1 MECRNKE
8 EAELIVLKILTSMS
22 NFSGVKSMFLRS
34 VRMRNYKCIEDTG
47 VFRLDQVT
55 CLVGKNESGK
65 SAILEAL
72 YKLNP
77 VVADEGRF
85 DDVIEYPRRRWSL
98 YREKRETDP
107 DIVLE
112 TVWELDDSDQEVL
125 SKMLGR
131 KALSQKKVTITK
143 DYANT
148 IRWEISYDEK
158 NILKHVL
165 ENSGLYAEEVEPLKE
180 VSTVEEL
187 FAYLESK
194 SNRSERENL
203 FLQNLLK
210 TFPGKTAF
218 SGCLN
223 ILRNRLP
230 RFVYFPDYERMR
242 GKVALNDLASRKNQ
256 NQLNLSDRIFLA
268 LLDLAGT
275 SIDEIQKI
283 GTLEHLYAELEAV
296 SNRITETIF
305 HYWSQNRHL
314 EVEFRL
320 DMARPEDPPPFNQGY
335 IFQTRI
341 RNSRHRV
348 TVNFEERSTGFIWFF
363 SFLVWFSQLQK
374 YYGRN
379 LILLLDEPGLSL
391 HGKAQQDL
399 LRYFREQLAPYY
411 QIIYTTHS
419 PFMIDPEALL
429 SVRIVEDV
437 VTSSGEILGTKV
449 REDVFTTETETV
461 FPLQAALGYDI
472 TQTLFVGKNV
482 ILVEGPS
489 DLLYL
494 KWFSSELQRQ
504 NREGL
509 DQRWVITPCGGIDK
523 VAPFVA
529 LFGGS
534 GINMAVVTDFHSG
547 LKAKIK
553 NLNELYRLMGVF
565 TVNSYLSQPEAD
577 IEDITG
583 REFYFELVNRCYGLS
598 GKYAL
603 NPEKEPQNPRVV
615 KEVEEHFRTLP
626 PDFPEFD
633 HYTPAAYLVEN
644 GKNLRKELPGLTD
657 ALDRFEQLFRD
668 LNKLLG
674 KRAQNKY
681 LF

>member
-1 MECRNKE
+1 
-8 EAELIVLKILTSMS
+8 
-22 NFSGVKSMFLRS
+22 MFLRS
-34 VRMRNYKCIEDTG
+34 VRIKNYKCIEDTG
-47 VFRLDQVT
+47 VFRLDKVT

-77 VVADEGRF
+77 VVADEGDF

-112 TVWELDDSDQEVL
+112 TVWELDDSDQEIL
-125 SKMLGR
+125 TEKFGN
-131 KALSQKKVTITK
+131 KALSTKEVTITK
-143 DYANT
+143 GYDNT
-148 IRWEISYDEK
+148 LNWEISYNEG
-158 NILKHVL
+158 NILKYVL
-165 ENSGLYAEEVEPLKE
+165 ENSGLYKEEVDALKE
-180 VSTVEEL
+180 ISTIEEL
-187 FAYLESK
+187 IAYLEGK
-194 SNRSERENL
+194 SNLSERENL
-203 FLQNLLK
+203 FLENLIK
-210 TFPGKTAF
+210 TFPKKTVF
-218 SGCLN
+218 SGVKN
-223 ILRNRLP
+223 ILQNRLP
-230 RFVYFPDYERMR
+230 KFVYFPNYERMR
-242 GKVALNDLASRKNQ
+242 GRVALHDLVNRKNQ
-256 NQLNLSDRIFLA
+256 NKLDLSDRIFLA

-275 SIDEIQKI
+275 SIDEINKI

-320 DMARPEDPPPFNQGY
+320 DQGRPGDPPPFNQGF

-374 YYGRN
+374 YYGKN
-379 LILLLDEPGLSL
+379 LLLLLDEPGLSL
-391 HGKAQQDL
+391 HGRAQQDL

-411 QIIYTTHS
+411 QVIYTTHS

-437 VTSSGEILGTKV
+437 VTSSGEVLGTKV
-449 REDVFTTETETV
+449 REDVFATESETV

-482 ILVEGPS
+482 LLVEGPS
-489 DLLYL
+489 DFLYL
-494 KWFSSELQRQ
+494 KWFSSELQHQ

-509 DQRWVITPCGGIDK
+509 DRRWVITPSGGIDK
-523 VAPFVA
+523 IASFVA
-529 LFGGS
+529 LFGGNE
-534 GINMAVVTDFHSG
+534 INIAVITDFHSG
-547 LKAKIK
+547 LKGKIK
-553 NLNELYRLMGVF
+553 SLTELYRLIGVF
-565 TVNSYLSQPEAD
+565 TVNSYLGQAEAD
-577 IEDITG
+577 IEDLLG
-583 REFYFELVNRCYGLS
+583 REFYFALVNRCYNLS
-598 GKYAL
+598 DEYTL
-603 NPEKEPQNPRVV
+603 NPKKEPKNLRVV

-644 GKNLRKELPGLTD
+644 GKDLRNELPGLNC
-657 ALDRFEQLFRD
+657 ALDRFEQLFKD
-668 LNKLLG
+668 LNKLL
-674 KRAQNKY
+674 R
-681 LF
+681 

>member
-1 MECRNKE
+1 
-8 EAELIVLKILTSMS
+8 
-22 NFSGVKSMFLRS
+22 MFLRS
-34 VRMRNYKCIEDTG
+34 VRIKNYKCIEDTG
-47 VFRLDQVT
+47 VFRLDKVT

-77 VVADEGRF
+77 VVADEG
-85 DDVIEYPRRRWSL
+85 DYDVIEYPRRRWSL

-112 TVWELDDSDQEVL
+112 TVWELDDSDQEIL
-125 SKMLGR
+125 TEKFGN
-131 KALSQKKVTITK
+131 KALSTKEVTITK
-143 DYANT
+143 GYDNT
-148 IRWEISYDEK
+148 LNWEISYNEG
-158 NILKHVL
+158 NILKYVL
-165 ENSGLYAEEVEPLKE
+165 ENSGLYKEEVDALKE
-180 VSTVEEL
+180 ISTIEEL
-187 FAYLESK
+187 IAYLEGK

-203 FLQNLLK
+203 FLENLIK
-210 TFPGKTAF
+210 TFPKKTVF
-218 SGCLN
+218 SGVKN
-223 ILRNRLP
+223 ILQNRLP
-230 RFVYFPDYERMR
+230 KFVYFPNYERMR
-242 GKVALNDLASRKNQ
+242 GRVALHDLVNRKNQ
-256 NQLNLSDRIFLA
+256 NKLDLSDRIFLA

-275 SIDEIQKI
+275 SIDEINKI

-320 DMARPEDPPPFNQGY
+320 DQGRPEDPPPFNQGF

-374 YYGRN
+374 YYGKN
-379 LILLLDEPGLSL
+379 LLLLLDEPGLSL
-391 HGKAQQDL
+391 HGRAQQDL

-411 QIIYTTHS
+411 QVIYTTHS

-437 VTSSGEILGTKV
+437 VTSSGEVLGTKV
-449 REDVFTTETETV
+449 REDVFATESETV

-482 ILVEGPS
+482 LLVEGPS
-489 DLLYL
+489 DFLYL
-494 KWFSSELQRQ
+494 KWFSSELQHQ

-509 DQRWVITPCGGIDK
+509 DRRWVITPSGGIDK
-523 VAPFVA
+523 IASFVA
-529 LFGGS
+529 LFGGNE
-534 GINMAVVTDFHSG
+534 INIAVITDFHSG
-547 LKAKIK
+547 LKGKIK
-553 NLNELYRLMGVF
+553 SLTELYRLIGVF
-565 TVNSYLSQPEAD
+565 TVNSYLGQAEAD
-577 IEDITG
+577 IEDLLG
-583 REFYFELVNRCYGLS
+583 REFYFALVNRCYNLS
-598 GKYAL
+598 DEYTL
-603 NPEKEPQNPRVV
+603 NPKKEPKNLRVV

-644 GKNLRKELPGLTD
+644 GKDLRNELPGLNC
-657 ALDRFEQLFRD
+657 ALDRFEQLFKD
-668 LNKLLG
+668 LNKLL
-674 KRAQNKY
+674 R
-681 LF
+681 

>member
-1 MECRNKE
+1 
-8 EAELIVLKILTSMS
+8 
-22 NFSGVKSMFLRS
+22 MFLRS
-34 VRMRNYKCIEDTG
+34 VRIKNYKCIEDTG
-47 VFRLDQVT
+47 VFRLDKVT

-77 VVADEGRF
+77 VVADEGDF

-112 TVWELDDSDQEVL
+112 TVWELDDSDQEIL
-125 SKMLGR
+125 TEKFGN
-131 KALSQKKVTITK
+131 KALSTKEVTITK
-143 DYANT
+143 GYDNT
-148 IRWEISYDEK
+148 LNWEISYNEG
-158 NILKHVL
+158 NILKYVL
-165 ENSGLYAEEVEPLKE
+165 ENSGLYKEEVDALKE
-180 VSTVEEL
+180 ISTIEEL
-187 FAYLESK
+187 IAYLEGK

-203 FLQNLLK
+203 FLENLIK
-210 TFPGKTAF
+210 TFPKKTVF
-218 SGCLN
+218 SGVKN
-223 ILRNRLP
+223 ILQNRLP
-230 RFVYFPDYERMR
+230 KFVYFPNYERMR
-242 GKVALNDLASRKNQ
+242 GRVALHDLVNRKNQ
-256 NQLNLSDRIFLA
+256 NKLDLSDRIFLA

-275 SIDEIQKI
+275 SIDEINKI

-314 EVEFRL
+314 VVEFRL
-320 DMARPEDPPPFNQGY
+320 DQGRPEDPPPFNQGF

-374 YYGRN
+374 YYGKN
-379 LILLLDEPGLSL
+379 LLLLLDEPGLSL
-391 HGKAQQDL
+391 HGRAQQDL

-411 QIIYTTHS
+411 QVIYTTHS

-437 VTSSGEILGTKV
+437 VTSSGEVLGTKV
-449 REDVFTTETETV
+449 REDVFATESETV

-482 ILVEGPS
+482 LLVEGPS
-489 DLLYL
+489 DFLYL
-494 KWFSSELQRQ
+494 KWFSSELQHQ

-509 DQRWVITPCGGIDK
+509 DRRWVITPSGGIDK
-523 VAPFVA
+523 IASFVA
-529 LFGGS
+529 LFGGNE
-534 GINMAVVTDFHSG
+534 INIAVITDFHSG
-547 LKAKIK
+547 LKGKIK
-553 NLNELYRLMGVF
+553 SLTELYRLIGVF
-565 TVNSYLSQPEAD
+565 TVNSYLGQAEAD
-577 IEDITG
+577 IEDLLG
-583 REFYFELVNRCYGLS
+583 REFYFALVNRCYNLS
-598 GKYAL
+598 DEYTL
-603 NPEKEPQNPRVV
+603 NPKKEPKNLRVV

-644 GKNLRKELPGLTD
+644 GKDLRNELPGLNC
-657 ALDRFEQLFRD
+657 ALDRFEQLFKD
-668 LNKLLG
+668 LNKLL
-674 KRAQNKY
+674 R
-681 LF
+681 

>member
-1 MECRNKE
+1 
-8 EAELIVLKILTSMS
+8 
-22 NFSGVKSMFLRS
+22 MFLRS
-34 VRMRNYKCIEDTG
+34 VRIKNYKCIEDTG
-47 VFRLDQVT
+47 VFRLDKVT

-77 VVADEGRF
+77 VVADEGDF

-112 TVWELDDSDQEVL
+112 TVWELDDSDQEIL
-125 SKMLGR
+125 TEKFGN
-131 KALSQKKVTITK
+131 KALSTKEVTITK
-143 DYANT
+143 GYDNT
-148 IRWEISYDEK
+148 LNWEISYNEG
-158 NILKHVL
+158 NILKYVL
-165 ENSGLYAEEVEPLKE
+165 ENSGLYKEEVDALKE
-180 VSTVEEL
+180 ISTIEEL
-187 FAYLESK
+187 IAYLEGK

-203 FLQNLLK
+203 FLENLIK
-210 TFPGKTAF
+210 TFPKKTVF
-218 SGCLN
+218 SGVKN
-223 ILRNRLP
+223 ILQNRLP
-230 RFVYFPDYERMR
+230 KFVYFPNYERMR
-242 GKVALNDLASRKNQ
+242 GRVALHDLVNRKNQ
-256 NQLNLSDRIFLA
+256 NKLDLSDRIFLA

-275 SIDEIQKI
+275 SIDEINKI

-314 EVEFRL
+314 VVEFRL
-320 DMARPEDPPPFNQGY
+320 DQGRPEDPPPFNQGF

-374 YYGRN
+374 YYGKN
-379 LILLLDEPGLSL
+379 LLLLLDEPGLSL
-391 HGKAQQDL
+391 HGRAQQDL

-411 QIIYTTHS
+411 QVIYTTHS

-437 VTSSGEILGTKV
+437 VTSSGEVLGTKV
-449 REDVFTTETETV
+449 REDVFATESQTV

-482 ILVEGPS
+482 LLVEGPS
-489 DLLYL
+489 DFLYL
-494 KWFSSELQRQ
+494 KWFSSELQHQ

-509 DQRWVITPCGGIDK
+509 DRRWVITPSGGIDK
-523 VAPFVA
+523 IASFVA
-529 LFGGS
+529 LFGGNE
-534 GINMAVVTDFHSG
+534 INIAVITDFHSG
-547 LKAKIK
+547 LKGKIK
-553 NLNELYRLMGVF
+553 SLTELYRLIGVF
-565 TVNSYLSQPEAD
+565 TVNSYLGQAEAD
-577 IEDITG
+577 IEDLLG
-583 REFYFELVNRCYGLS
+583 REFYFALVNRCYNLS
-598 GKYAL
+598 DEYTL
-603 NPEKEPQNPRVV
+603 NPKKEPKNLRVV

-644 GKNLRKELPGLTD
+644 GKDLRNELPGLNC
-657 ALDRFEQLFRD
+657 ALDRFEQLFKD
-668 LNKLLG
+668 LNKLL
-674 KRAQNKY
+674 R
-681 LF
+681 

>member
-1 MECRNKE
+1 
-8 EAELIVLKILTSMS
+8 
-22 NFSGVKSMFLRS
+22 MFLRS
-34 VRMRNYKCIEDTG
+34 VRIKNYKCIEDTG
-47 VFRLDQVT
+47 VFRLDKVT

-77 VVADEGRF
+77 VVADEGDF

-112 TVWELDDSDQEVL
+112 TVWELDDSDQEIL
-125 SKMLGR
+125 TEKFGNE
-131 KALSQKKVTITK
+131 ALSTKEVTITK
-143 DYANT
+143 GYDNT
-148 IRWEISYDEK
+148 LNWEISYNEG
-158 NILKHVL
+158 NILKYVL
-165 ENSGLYAEEVEPLKE
+165 ENSGLYKEEVDALKE
-180 VSTVEEL
+180 ISTIEEL
-187 FAYLESK
+187 IAYLEGK

-203 FLQNLLK
+203 FLENLIK
-210 TFPGKTAF
+210 TFPKKTVF
-218 SGCLN
+218 SGVKN
-223 ILRNRLP
+223 ILQNRLP
-230 RFVYFPDYERMR
+230 KFVYFPNYERMR
-242 GKVALNDLASRKNQ
+242 GRVALHDLVNRKNQ
-256 NQLNLSDRIFLA
+256 NKLDLSDRIFLA

-275 SIDEIQKI
+275 SIDEINKI

-314 EVEFRL
+314 VVEFRL
-320 DMARPEDPPPFNQGY
+320 DQGRPEDPPPFNQGF

-374 YYGRN
+374 YYGKN
-379 LILLLDEPGLSL
+379 LLLLLDEPGLSL
-391 HGKAQQDL
+391 HGRAQQDL

-411 QIIYTTHS
+411 QVIYTTHS

-437 VTSSGEILGTKV
+437 VTSSGEVLGTKV
-449 REDVFTTETETV
+449 REDVFATESETV

-482 ILVEGPS
+482 LLVEGPS
-489 DLLYL
+489 DFLYL
-494 KWFSSELQRQ
+494 KWFSSELQHQ

-509 DQRWVITPCGGIDK
+509 DRRWVITPSGGIDK
-523 VAPFVA
+523 IASFVA
-529 LFGGS
+529 LFGGNE
-534 GINMAVVTDFHSG
+534 INIAVITDFHSG
-547 LKAKIK
+547 LKGKIK
-553 NLNELYRLMGVF
+553 SLTELYRLIGVF
-565 TVNSYLSQPEAD
+565 TVNSYLGQAEAD
-577 IEDITG
+577 IEDLLG
-583 REFYFELVNRCYGLS
+583 REFYFALVNRCYNLS
-598 GKYAL
+598 DEYTL
-603 NPEKEPQNPRVV
+603 NPKKEPKNLRVV

-644 GKNLRKELPGLTD
+644 GKDLRNELPGLNC
-657 ALDRFEQLFRD
+657 ALDRFEQLFKD
-668 LNKLLG
+668 LNKLL
-674 KRAQNKY
+674 R
-681 LF
+681 

>member
-1 MECRNKE
+1 
-8 EAELIVLKILTSMS
+8 
-22 NFSGVKSMFLRS
+22 MFLRS
-34 VRMRNYKCIEDTG
+34 VRIKNYKCIEDTG
-47 VFRLDQVT
+47 VFRLDKVT

-77 VVADEGRF
+77 VVADEGDF

-112 TVWELDDSDQEVL
+112 TVWELDDSDQEIL
-125 SKMLGR
+125 TEKFGN
-131 KALSQKKVTITK
+131 KALSTKEVTITK
-143 DYANT
+143 GYDNT
-148 IRWEISYDEK
+148 LNWEISYNEG
-158 NILKHVL
+158 NILKYVL
-165 ENSGLYAEEVEPLKE
+165 ENSGLYKEEVDALKE
-180 VSTVEEL
+180 ISTIEEL
-187 FAYLESK
+187 IAYLEGK

-203 FLQNLLK
+203 FLENLIK
-210 TFPGKTAF
+210 TFPKKTVF
-218 SGCLN
+218 SGVKN
-223 ILRNRLP
+223 ILQNRLP
-230 RFVYFPDYERMR
+230 KFVYFPNYERMR
-242 GKVALNDLASRKNQ
+242 GRVALHDLVNRKNQ
-256 NQLNLSDRIFLA
+256 NKLDLSDRIFLA

-275 SIDEIQKI
+275 SIDEINKI

-320 DMARPEDPPPFNQGY
+320 DQGRPGDPPPFNQGF

-374 YYGRN
+374 YYGKN
-379 LILLLDEPGLSL
+379 LLLLLDEPGLSL
-391 HGKAQQDL
+391 HGRAQQDL

-411 QIIYTTHS
+411 QVIYTTHS

-437 VTSSGEILGTKV
+437 VTSSGEVLGTKV
-449 REDVFTTETETV
+449 REDVFATESETV

-482 ILVEGPS
+482 LLVEGPS
-489 DLLYL
+489 DFLYL
-494 KWFSSELQRQ
+494 KWFSSELQHQ

-509 DQRWVITPCGGIDK
+509 DRRWVITPSGGIDK
-523 VAPFVA
+523 IASFVA
-529 LFGGS
+529 LFGGNE
-534 GINMAVVTDFHSG
+534 INIAVITDFHSG
-547 LKAKIK
+547 LKGKIK
-553 NLNELYRLMGVF
+553 SLTELYRLIGVF
-565 TVNSYLSQPEAD
+565 TVNSYLGQAEAD
-577 IEDITG
+577 IEDLLG
-583 REFYFELVNRCYGLS
+583 REFYFALVNRCYNLS
-598 GKYAL
+598 DEYTL
-603 NPEKEPQNPRVV
+603 NPKKEPKNLRVV

-644 GKNLRKELPGLTD
+644 GKDLRNELPGLNC
-657 ALDRFEQLFRD
+657 ALDRFEQLFKD
-668 LNKLLG
+668 LNKLL
-674 KRAQNKY
+674 R
-681 LF
+681 

>member
-1 MECRNKE
+1 
-8 EAELIVLKILTSMS
+8 
-22 NFSGVKSMFLRS
+22 MFLRS
-34 VRMRNYKCIEDTG
+34 VRIKNYKCIEDTG
-47 VFRLDQVT
+47 VFRLDKVT

-77 VVADEGRF
+77 VVADEGDF

-112 TVWELDDSDQEVL
+112 TVWELDDSDQEIL
-125 SKMLGR
+125 TEKFGN
-131 KALSQKKVTITK
+131 KALSTKEVTITK
-143 DYANT
+143 GYDNT
-148 IRWEISYDEK
+148 LNWEISYNEG
-158 NILKHVL
+158 NILKYVL
-165 ENSGLYAEEVEPLKE
+165 ENSGLYKEEVDALKE
-180 VSTVEEL
+180 ISTIEEL
-187 FAYLESK
+187 IAYLEGK

-203 FLQNLLK
+203 FLENLIK
-210 TFPGKTAF
+210 TFPKKTVF
-218 SGCLN
+218 SGVKN
-223 ILRNRLP
+223 ILQNRLP
-230 RFVYFPDYERMR
+230 KFVYFPNYERMR
-242 GKVALNDLASRKNQ
+242 GRVALHDLVNRKNQ
-256 NQLNLSDRIFLA
+256 NKLDLSDRIFLA

-275 SIDEIQKI
+275 SIDEINKI

-314 EVEFRL
+314 VVEFRL
-320 DMARPEDPPPFNQGY
+320 DQGRPGDPPPFNQGF

-374 YYGRN
+374 YYGKN
-379 LILLLDEPGLSL
+379 LLLLLDEPGLSL
-391 HGKAQQDL
+391 HGRAQQDL

-411 QIIYTTHS
+411 QVIYTTHS

-437 VTSSGEILGTKV
+437 VTSSGEVLGTKV
-449 REDVFTTETETV
+449 REDVFATESETV

-482 ILVEGPS
+482 LLVEGPS
-489 DLLYL
+489 DFLYL
-494 KWFSSELQRQ
+494 KWFSSELQHQ

-509 DQRWVITPCGGIDK
+509 DRRWVITPSGGIDK
-523 VAPFVA
+523 IASFVA
-529 LFGGS
+529 LFGGNE
-534 GINMAVVTDFHSG
+534 INIAVITDFHSG
-547 LKAKIK
+547 LKGKIK
-553 NLNELYRLMGVF
+553 SLTELYRLIGVF
-565 TVNSYLSQPEAD
+565 TVNSYLGQAEAD
-577 IEDITG
+577 IEDLLG
-583 REFYFELVNRCYGLS
+583 REFYFALVNRCYNLS
-598 GKYAL
+598 DEYTL
-603 NPEKEPQNPRVV
+603 NPKKEPKNLRVV

-626 PDFPEFD
+626 LDFPEFD

-644 GKNLRKELPGLTD
+644 GKDLRNELPGLNC
-657 ALDRFEQLFRD
+657 ALDRFEQLFKD
-668 LNKLLG
+668 LNKLL
-674 KRAQNKY
+674 R
-681 LF
+681 

>member
-1 MECRNKE
+1 
-8 EAELIVLKILTSMS
+8 
-22 NFSGVKSMFLRS
+22 MFLRS
-34 VRMRNYKCIEDTG
+34 VRIKNYKCIEDTG
-47 VFRLDQVT
+47 VFRLDKVT

-77 VVADEGRF
+77 VVADEGDF

-112 TVWELDDSDQEVL
+112 TVWELDDSDQEIL
-125 SKMLGR
+125 TEKFGN
-131 KALSQKKVTITK
+131 KALSTKEVTITK
-143 DYANT
+143 GYDNT
-148 IRWEISYDEK
+148 LNWEISYNEG
-158 NILKHVL
+158 NILKYVL
-165 ENSGLYAEEVEPLKE
+165 ENSGLYKEEVDALKE
-180 VSTVEEL
+180 ISTIEEL
-187 FAYLESK
+187 IAYLEGK

-203 FLQNLLK
+203 FLENLIK
-210 TFPGKTAF
+210 TFPKKTVF
-218 SGCLN
+218 SGVKN
-223 ILRNRLP
+223 ILQNRLP
-230 RFVYFPDYERMR
+230 KFVYFPNYERMR
-242 GKVALNDLASRKNQ
+242 GRVALHDLVNRKNQ
-256 NQLNLSDRIFLA
+256 NKLDLSDRIFLA

-275 SIDEIQKI
+275 SIDEINEI

-320 DMARPEDPPPFNQGY
+320 DQGRPGDPPPFNQGF

-374 YYGRN
+374 YYGKN
-379 LILLLDEPGLSL
+379 LLLLLDEPGLSL
-391 HGKAQQDL
+391 HGRAQQDL

-411 QIIYTTHS
+411 QVIYTTHS

-437 VTSSGEILGTKV
+437 VTSSGEVLGTKV
-449 REDVFTTETETV
+449 REDVFATESETV

-482 ILVEGPS
+482 LLVEGPS
-489 DLLYL
+489 DFLYL
-494 KWFSSELQRQ
+494 KWFSSELQHQ

-509 DQRWVITPCGGIDK
+509 DRRWVITPSGGIDK
-523 VAPFVA
+523 IASFVA
-529 LFGGS
+529 LFGGNE
-534 GINMAVVTDFHSG
+534 INIAVITDFHSG
-547 LKAKIK
+547 LKGKIK
-553 NLNELYRLMGVF
+553 SLTELYRLIGVF
-565 TVNSYLSQPEAD
+565 TVNSYLGQAEAD
-577 IEDITG
+577 IEDLLG
-583 REFYFELVNRCYGLS
+583 REFYFALVNRCYNLS
-598 GKYAL
+598 DEYTL
-603 NPEKEPQNPRVV
+603 NPKKEPKNLRVV

-644 GKNLRKELPGLTD
+644 GKDLRNELPGLNC
-657 ALDRFEQLFRD
+657 ALDRFEQLFKD
-668 LNKLLG
+668 LNKLL
-674 KRAQNKY
+674 R
-681 LF
+681 

>member
-1 MECRNKE
+1 
-8 EAELIVLKILTSMS
+8 
-22 NFSGVKSMFLRS
+22 MFLRS
-34 VRMRNYKCIEDTG
+34 VRIKNYKCIEDTG
-47 VFRLDQVT
+47 VFRLDKVT

-77 VVADEGRF
+77 VVADEGDF

-112 TVWELDDSDQEVL
+112 TVWELDDSDQEIL
-125 SKMLGR
+125 TEKFGN
-131 KALSQKKVTITK
+131 KALSTKEVTITK
-143 DYANT
+143 GYDNT
-148 IRWEISYDEK
+148 LNWEISYNEG
-158 NILKHVL
+158 NILKYVL
-165 ENSGLYAEEVEPLKE
+165 ENSGLYKEEVDALKE
-180 VSTVEEL
+180 ISTIEEL
-187 FAYLESK
+187 IAYLEGK

-203 FLQNLLK
+203 FLENLIK
-210 TFPGKTAF
+210 TFPKKTVF
-218 SGCLN
+218 SGVKN
-223 ILRNRLP
+223 ILQNRLP
-230 RFVYFPDYERMR
+230 KFVYFPNYERMR
-242 GKVALNDLASRKNQ
+242 GRVALHDLVNRKNQ
-256 NQLNLSDRIFLA
+256 NKLDLSDRIFLA

-275 SIDEIQKI
+275 SIDEINKI

-320 DMARPEDPPPFNQGY
+320 DQGRPEDPPPFNQGF

-374 YYGRN
+374 YYGKN
-379 LILLLDEPGLSL
+379 LLLLLDEPGLSL
-391 HGKAQQDL
+391 HGRAQQDL

-411 QIIYTTHS
+411 QVIYTTHS

-437 VTSSGEILGTKV
+437 VTSSGEVLGTKV
-449 REDVFTTETETV
+449 REDVFATESETV

-482 ILVEGPS
+482 LLVEGPS
-489 DLLYL
+489 DFLYL
-494 KWFSSELQRQ
+494 KWFSSELQHQ

-509 DQRWVITPCGGIDK
+509 DRRWVITPSGGIDK
-523 VAPFVA
+523 IASFVA
-529 LFGGS
+529 LFGGNE
-534 GINMAVVTDFHSG
+534 INIAVITDFHSG
-547 LKAKIK
+547 LKGKIK
-553 NLNELYRLMGVF
+553 SLTELYRLIGVF
-565 TVNSYLSQPEAD
+565 TVNSYLGQAEAD
-577 IEDITG
+577 IEDLLG
-583 REFYFELVNRCYGLS
+583 REFYFALVNRCYNLS
-598 GKYAL
+598 DEYTL
-603 NPEKEPQNPRVV
+603 NPKKEPKNLRVV

-644 GKNLRKELPGLTD
+644 GKDLRNELPGLNC
-657 ALDRFEQLFRD
+657 ALDRFEQLFKD
-668 LNKLLG
+668 LNKLL
-674 KRAQNKY
+674 R
-681 LF
+681 

>member
-1 MECRNKE
+1 
-8 EAELIVLKILTSMS
+8 
-22 NFSGVKSMFLRS
+22 MFLRS
-34 VRMRNYKCIEDTG
+34 VRIKNYKCIEDTG
-47 VFRLDQVT
+47 VFRLDKVT

-77 VVADEGRF
+77 VVADEGDF
-85 DDVIEYPRRRWSL
+85 DEIEYPRRRWSL

-112 TVWELDDSDQEVL
+112 TVWELDDSDQEIL
-125 SKMLGR
+125 TEKFGN
-131 KALSQKKVTITK
+131 KALSTKEVTITK
-143 DYANT
+143 GYDNT
-148 IRWEISYDEK
+148 LNWEISYNEG
-158 NILKHVL
+158 NILKYVL
-165 ENSGLYAEEVEPLKE
+165 ENSGLYKEEVDALKE
-180 VSTVEEL
+180 ISTIEEL
-187 FAYLESK
+187 IAYLEGK

-203 FLQNLLK
+203 FLENLIK
-210 TFPGKTAF
+210 TFPKKTVF
-218 SGCLN
+218 SGVKN
-223 ILRNRLP
+223 ILQNRLP
-230 RFVYFPDYERMR
+230 KFVYFPNYERMR
-242 GKVALNDLASRKNQ
+242 GRVALHDLVNRKNQ
-256 NQLNLSDRIFLA
+256 NKLDLSDRIFLA

-275 SIDEIQKI
+275 SIDEINKI

-320 DMARPEDPPPFNQGY
+320 DQGRPEDPPPFNQGF

-374 YYGRN
+374 YYGKN
-379 LILLLDEPGLSL
+379 LLLLLDEPGLSL
-391 HGKAQQDL
+391 HGRAQQDL

-411 QIIYTTHS
+411 QVIYTTHS

-437 VTSSGEILGTKV
+437 VTSSGEVLGTKV
-449 REDVFTTETETV
+449 REDVFATESETV

-482 ILVEGPS
+482 LLVEGPS
-489 DLLYL
+489 DFLYL
-494 KWFSSELQRQ
+494 KWFSSELQHQ

-509 DQRWVITPCGGIDK
+509 DRRWVITPSGGIDK
-523 VAPFVA
+523 IASFVA
-529 LFGGS
+529 LFGGNE
-534 GINMAVVTDFHSG
+534 INIAVITDFHSG
-547 LKAKIK
+547 LKGKIK
-553 NLNELYRLMGVF
+553 SLTELYRLIGVF
-565 TVNSYLSQPEAD
+565 TVNSYLGQAEAD
-577 IEDITG
+577 IEDLLG
-583 REFYFELVNRCYGLS
+583 REFYFALVNRCYNLS
-598 GKYAL
+598 DEYTL
-603 NPEKEPQNPRVV
+603 NPKKEPKNLRVV

-644 GKNLRKELPGLTD
+644 GKDLRNELPGLNC
-657 ALDRFEQLFRD
+657 ALDRFEQLFKD
-668 LNKLLG
+668 LNKLL
-674 KRAQNKY
+674 R
-681 LF
+681 

>member
-1 MECRNKE
+1 
-8 EAELIVLKILTSMS
+8 
-22 NFSGVKSMFLRS
+22 MFLRS
-34 VRMRNYKCIEDTG
+34 VRIKNYKCIEDTG
-47 VFRLDQVT
+47 VFRLDKVT

-77 VVADEGRF
+77 VVADEGDF

-112 TVWELDDSDQEVL
+112 TVWELDDSDQEIL
-125 SKMLGR
+125 TEKFGN
-131 KALSQKKVTITK
+131 KALSTKEVTITK
-143 DYANT
+143 GYDNT
-148 IRWEISYDEK
+148 LNWEISYNEG
-158 NILKHVL
+158 NILKYVL
-165 ENSGLYAEEVEPLKE
+165 ENSGLYKEEVDALKE
-180 VSTVEEL
+180 ISTIEEL
-187 FAYLESK
+187 IAYLEGK

-203 FLQNLLK
+203 FLENLIK
-210 TFPGKTAF
+210 TFPKKTVF
-218 SGCLN
+218 SGVKN
-223 ILRNRLP
+223 ILQNRLP
-230 RFVYFPDYERMR
+230 KFVYFPNYERMR
-242 GKVALNDLASRKNQ
+242 GRVALHDLVNRKNQ
-256 NQLNLSDRIFLA
+256 NKLDLSDRIFLA

-275 SIDEIQKI
+275 SIDEINKI

-320 DMARPEDPPPFNQGY
+320 DQGRPGDPPPFNQGF

-341 RNSRHRV
+341 RNSRHGV

-374 YYGRN
+374 YYGKN
-379 LILLLDEPGLSL
+379 LLLLLDEPGLSL
-391 HGKAQQDL
+391 HGRAQQDL

-411 QIIYTTHS
+411 QVIYTTHS

-437 VTSSGEILGTKV
+437 VTSSGEVLGTKV
-449 REDVFTTETETV
+449 REDVFATESETV

-482 ILVEGPS
+482 LLVEGPS
-489 DLLYL
+489 DFLYL
-494 KWFSSELQRQ
+494 KWFSSELQHQ

-509 DQRWVITPCGGIDK
+509 DRRWVITPSGGIDK
-523 VAPFVA
+523 IASFVA
-529 LFGGS
+529 LFGGNE
-534 GINMAVVTDFHSG
+534 INIAVITDFRSG
-547 LKAKIK
+547 LKGKIK
-553 NLNELYRLMGVF
+553 SLTELYRLIGVF
-565 TVNSYLSQPEAD
+565 TVNSYLGQAEAD
-577 IEDITG
+577 IEDLLG
-583 REFYFELVNRCYGLS
+583 REFYFALVNRCYNLS
-598 GKYAL
+598 DEYTL
-603 NPEKEPQNPRVV
+603 NPKKEPKNLRVV

-644 GKNLRKELPGLTD
+644 GKDLRNELPGLNC
-657 ALDRFEQLFRD
+657 ALDRFEQLFKD
-668 LNKLLG
+668 LNKVL
-674 KRAQNKY
+674 R
-681 LF
+681 

>member
-1 MECRNKE
+1 
-8 EAELIVLKILTSMS
+8 
-22 NFSGVKSMFLRS
+22 MFLRS
-34 VRMRNYKCIEDTG
+34 VRIKNYKCIEDTG
-47 VFRLDQVT
+47 VFRLDKVT

-77 VVADEGRF
+77 VVADEGDF

-112 TVWELDDSDQEVL
+112 TVWELDDSDQEIL
-125 SKMLGR
+125 TEKFGN
-131 KALSQKKVTITK
+131 KALSTKEVTITK
-143 DYANT
+143 GYDNT
-148 IRWEISYDEK
+148 LNWEISYNEG
-158 NILKHVL
+158 NILKYVL
-165 ENSGLYAEEVEPLKE
+165 ENSGLYKEEVDALKE
-180 VSTVEEL
+180 ISTIEEL
-187 FAYLESK
+187 IAYLEGK

-203 FLQNLLK
+203 FLENLIK
-210 TFPGKTAF
+210 TFPKKTVF
-218 SGCLN
+218 SGVKN
-223 ILRNRLP
+223 ILQNRLP
-230 RFVYFPDYERMR
+230 KFVYFPNYERMR
-242 GKVALNDLASRKNQ
+242 GRVALHDLVNRKNQ
-256 NQLNLSDRIFLA
+256 NKLDLSDRIFLA

-275 SIDEIQKI
+275 SIDEINKI

-320 DMARPEDPPPFNQGY
+320 DQGRPGDPPPFNQGF

-374 YYGRN
+374 YYGKN
-379 LILLLDEPGLSL
+379 LLLLLDEPGLSL
-391 HGKAQQDL
+391 HGRAQQDL

-411 QIIYTTHS
+411 QVIYTTHS

-437 VTSSGEILGTKV
+437 VTSSGEVLGTKV
-449 REDVFTTETETV
+449 REDVFAAESETV

-482 ILVEGPS
+482 LLVEGPS
-489 DLLYL
+489 DFLYL
-494 KWFSSELQRQ
+494 KWFSSELQHQ

-509 DQRWVITPCGGIDK
+509 DRRWVITPSGGIDK
-523 VAPFVA
+523 IASFVA
-529 LFGGS
+529 LFGGNE
-534 GINMAVVTDFHSG
+534 INIAVITDFHSG
-547 LKAKIK
+547 LKGKIK
-553 NLNELYRLMGVF
+553 SLTELYRLIGVF
-565 TVNSYLSQPEAD
+565 TVNSYLGQAEAD
-577 IEDITG
+577 IEDLLG
-583 REFYFELVNRCYGLS
+583 REFYFALVNRCYNLS
-598 GKYAL
+598 DEYTL
-603 NPEKEPQNPRVV
+603 NPKKEPKNLRVV

-644 GKNLRKELPGLTD
+644 GKDLRNELPGLNC
-657 ALDRFEQLFRD
+657 ALDRFEQLFKD
-668 LNKLLG
+668 LNKLL
-674 KRAQNKY
+674 R
-681 LF
+681 

>member
-1 MECRNKE
+1 MDK
-8 EAELIVLKILTSMS
+8 
-22 NFSGVKSMFLRS
+22 
-34 VRMRNYKCIEDTG
+34 
-47 VFRLDQVT
+47 VT

-77 VVADEGRF
+77 VVADEGDF

-112 TVWELDDSDQEVL
+112 TVWELDDSDQEIL
-125 SKMLGR
+125 TEKFGN
-131 KALSQKKVTITK
+131 KALSTKEVTITK
-143 DYANT
+143 GYDNT
-148 IRWEISYDEK
+148 LNWEISYNEG
-158 NILKHVL
+158 NILKYVL
-165 ENSGLYAEEVEPLKE
+165 ENSGLYKEEVDALKE
-180 VSTVEEL
+180 ISTIEEL
-187 FAYLESK
+187 IAYLEGK

-203 FLQNLLK
+203 FLENLIK
-210 TFPGKTAF
+210 TFPKKTVF
-218 SGCLN
+218 SGVKN
-223 ILRNRLP
+223 ILQNRLP
-230 RFVYFPDYERMR
+230 KFVYFPNYERMR
-242 GKVALNDLASRKNQ
+242 GRVALHDLVNRKNQ
-256 NQLNLSDRIFLA
+256 NKLDLSDRIFLA

-275 SIDEIQKI
+275 SIDEINKI

-320 DMARPEDPPPFNQGY
+320 DQGRPGDPPPFNQGF

-374 YYGRN
+374 YYGKN
-379 LILLLDEPGLSL
+379 LLLLLDEPGLSL
-391 HGKAQQDL
+391 HGRAQQDL

-411 QIIYTTHS
+411 QVIYTTHS

-437 VTSSGEILGTKV
+437 VTSSGEVLGTKV
-449 REDVFTTETETV
+449 REDVFATESETV

-482 ILVEGPS
+482 LLVEGPS
-489 DLLYL
+489 DFLYL
-494 KWFSSELQRQ
+494 KWFSSELQHQ

-509 DQRWVITPCGGIDK
+509 DRRWVITPSGGIDK
-523 VAPFVA
+523 IASFVA
-529 LFGGS
+529 LFGGNE
-534 GINMAVVTDFHSG
+534 INIAVITDFHSG
-547 LKAKIK
+547 LKGKIK
-553 NLNELYRLMGVF
+553 SLTELYRLIGVF
-565 TVNSYLSQPEAD
+565 TVNSYLGQAEAD
-577 IEDITG
+577 IEDLLG
-583 REFYFELVNRCYGLS
+583 REFYFALVNRCYNLS
-598 GKYAL
+598 DEYTL
-603 NPEKEPQNPRVV
+603 NPKKEPKNLRVV

-644 GKNLRKELPGLTD
+644 GKDLRNELPGLNC
-657 ALDRFEQLFRD
+657 ALDRFEQLFKD
-668 LNKLLG
+668 LNKLL
-674 KRAQNKY
+674 R
-681 LF
+681 

>member
-1 MECRNKE
+1 
-8 EAELIVLKILTSMS
+8 
-22 NFSGVKSMFLRS
+22 MFLRS
-34 VRMRNYKCIEDTG
+34 VRIKNYKCIEDTG
-47 VFRLDQVT
+47 VFRLDKVT

-77 VVADEGRF
+77 VVADEGDF

-112 TVWELDDSDQEVL
+112 TVWELDDSDQEIL
-125 SKMLGR
+125 TEKFGN
-131 KALSQKKVTITK
+131 KALSTKEVTITK
-143 DYANT
+143 GYDNT
-148 IRWEISYDEK
+148 LNWEISYNEG
-158 NILKHVL
+158 NILKYVL
-165 ENSGLYAEEVEPLKE
+165 ENSGLYKEEVDALKE
-180 VSTVEEL
+180 ISTIEEL
-187 FAYLESK
+187 IAYLEGK

-203 FLQNLLK
+203 FLENLIK
-210 TFPGKTAF
+210 TFPKKTVF
-218 SGCLN
+218 SGVKN
-223 ILRNRLP
+223 ILQNRLP
-230 RFVYFPDYERMR
+230 KFVYFPNYERMR
-242 GKVALNDLASRKNQ
+242 GRVALHDLVNRKNQ
-256 NQLNLSDRIFLA
+256 NKLDLSDRIFLA

-275 SIDEIQKI
+275 SIDEINKI

-320 DMARPEDPPPFNQGY
+320 DQGRPGDPPPFNQGF

-374 YYGRN
+374 YYGKN
-379 LILLLDEPGLSL
+379 LLLLLDEPGLSL
-391 HGKAQQDL
+391 HGRAQQDL

-411 QIIYTTHS
+411 QVIYTTHS

-437 VTSSGEILGTKV
+437 VTSSGEVLGTKV
-449 REDVFTTETETV
+449 REDVFATESETV

-482 ILVEGPS
+482 LLVEGPS
-489 DLLYL
+489 DFLYL
-494 KWFSSELQRQ
+494 KWFSSELQHH

-509 DQRWVITPCGGIDK
+509 DRRWVITPSGGIDK
-523 VAPFVA
+523 IASFVA
-529 LFGGS
+529 LFGGNE
-534 GINMAVVTDFHSG
+534 INIAVITDFHSG
-547 LKAKIK
+547 LKGKIK
-553 NLNELYRLMGVF
+553 SLTELYRLIGVF
-565 TVNSYLSQPEAD
+565 TVNSYLGQAEAD
-577 IEDITG
+577 IEDLLG
-583 REFYFELVNRCYGLS
+583 REFYFALVNRCYNLS
-598 GKYAL
+598 DEYTL
-603 NPEKEPQNPRVV
+603 NPKKEPKNLRVV

-644 GKNLRKELPGLTD
+644 GKDLRNELPGLNC
-657 ALDRFEQLFRD
+657 ALDRFEQLFKD
-668 LNKLLG
+668 LNKLL
-674 KRAQNKY
+674 R
-681 LF
+681 

>member
-1 MECRNKE
+1 
-8 EAELIVLKILTSMS
+8 
-22 NFSGVKSMFLRS
+22 MFLRS
-34 VRMRNYKCIEDTG
+34 VRIKNYKCIEDTG
-47 VFRLDQVT
+47 VFRLDKVT

-77 VVADEGRF
+77 VVADEGDF

-112 TVWELDDSDQEVL
+112 TVWELDDSDQEIL
-125 SKMLGR
+125 TEKFGN
-131 KALSQKKVTITK
+131 KALSTKEVTITK
-143 DYANT
+143 GYDNT
-148 IRWEISYDEK
+148 LNWEISYNEG
-158 NILKHVL
+158 NILKYVL
-165 ENSGLYAEEVEPLKE
+165 ENSGLYKEEVDALKE
-180 VSTVEEL
+180 ISTIEEL
-187 FAYLESK
+187 IAYLEGK

-203 FLQNLLK
+203 FLENLVK
-210 TFPGKTAF
+210 TFPKKTVF
-218 SGCLN
+218 SGVKN
-223 ILRNRLP
+223 ILQNRLP
-230 RFVYFPDYERMR
+230 KFVYFPNYERMR
-242 GKVALNDLASRKNQ
+242 GRVALHDLVNRKNQ
-256 NQLNLSDRIFLA
+256 NKLDLSDRIFLA

-275 SIDEIQKI
+275 SIDEINEI

-320 DMARPEDPPPFNQGY
+320 DQGRPGDPPPFNQGF

-374 YYGRN
+374 YYGKN
-379 LILLLDEPGLSL
+379 LLLLLDEPGLSL
-391 HGKAQQDL
+391 HGRAQQDL

-411 QIIYTTHS
+411 QVIYTTHS

-437 VTSSGEILGTKV
+437 VTSSGEVLGTKV
-449 REDVFTTETETV
+449 REDVFATESETV

-482 ILVEGPS
+482 LLVEGPS
-489 DLLYL
+489 DFLYL
-494 KWFSSELQRQ
+494 KWFSSELQHQ

-509 DQRWVITPCGGIDK
+509 DRRWVITPSGGIDK
-523 VAPFVA
+523 IASFVA
-529 LFGGS
+529 LFGGNE
-534 GINMAVVTDFHSG
+534 INIAVITDFHSG
-547 LKAKIK
+547 LKGKIK
-553 NLNELYRLMGVF
+553 SLTELYRLIGVF
-565 TVNSYLSQPEAD
+565 TVNSYLGQAEAD
-577 IEDITG
+577 IEDLLG
-583 REFYFELVNRCYGLS
+583 REFYFALVNRCYNLS
-598 GKYAL
+598 DEYTL
-603 NPEKEPQNPRVV
+603 NPKKEPKNLRVV

-644 GKNLRKELPGLTD
+644 GKDLRNELPGLNC
-657 ALDRFEQLFRD
+657 ALDRFEQLFKD
-668 LNKLLG
+668 LNKLL
-674 KRAQNKY
+674 R
-681 LF
+681 

>member
-1 MECRNKE
+1 
-8 EAELIVLKILTSMS
+8 
-22 NFSGVKSMFLRS
+22 MFLRS
-34 VRMRNYKCIEDTG
+34 VRIKNYKCIEDTG
-47 VFRLDQVT
+47 VFRLDKVT

-77 VVADEGRF
+77 VVADEGDF

-112 TVWELDDSDQEVL
+112 TVWELDDSDQEIL
-125 SKMLGR
+125 TEKFGN
-131 KALSQKKVTITK
+131 KALSTKEVTITK
-143 DYANT
+143 GYDNT
-148 IRWEISYDEK
+148 LNWEISYNEG
-158 NILKHVL
+158 NILKYVL
-165 ENSGLYAEEVEPLKE
+165 ENSGLYKEEVDALKE
-180 VSTVEEL
+180 ISTIEEL
-187 FAYLESK
+187 IAYLEGK

-203 FLQNLLK
+203 FLENLIK
-210 TFPGKTAF
+210 TFPKKTVF
-218 SGCLN
+218 SGVKN
-223 ILRNRLP
+223 ILQNRLP
-230 RFVYFPDYERMR
+230 KFVYFPNYERMR
-242 GKVALNDLASRKNQ
+242 GRVALHDLVNRKNQ
-256 NQLNLSDRIFLA
+256 NKLDLSDRIFLA

-275 SIDEIQKI
+275 SIDEINKI

-320 DMARPEDPPPFNQGY
+320 DQGRPGDPPPFNQGF

-374 YYGRN
+374 YYGKN
-379 LILLLDEPGLSL
+379 LLLLLDEPGLSL
-391 HGKAQQDL
+391 HGRAQQDL
-399 LRYFREQLAPYY
+399 MRYFREQLAPYY
-411 QIIYTTHS
+411 QVIYTTHS

-437 VTSSGEILGTKV
+437 VTSSGEVLGTKV
-449 REDVFTTETETV
+449 REDVFATESETV

-482 ILVEGPS
+482 LLVEGPS
-489 DLLYL
+489 DFLYL
-494 KWFSSELQRQ
+494 KWFSSELQHQ

-509 DQRWVITPCGGIDK
+509 DRRWVITPSGGIDK
-523 VAPFVA
+523 IASFVA
-529 LFGGS
+529 LFGGNE
-534 GINMAVVTDFHSG
+534 INIAVITDFHSG
-547 LKAKIK
+547 LKGKIK
-553 NLNELYRLMGVF
+553 SLTELYRLIGVF
-565 TVNSYLSQPEAD
+565 TVNSYLGQAEAD
-577 IEDITG
+577 IEDLLG
-583 REFYFELVNRCYGLS
+583 REFYFALVNRCYNLS
-598 GKYAL
+598 DEYTL
-603 NPEKEPQNPRVV
+603 NPKKEPKNLRVV

-644 GKNLRKELPGLTD
+644 GKDLRNELPGLNC
-657 ALDRFEQLFRD
+657 ALDRFEQLFKD
-668 LNKLLG
+668 LNKLL
-674 KRAQNKY
+674 R
-681 LF
+681 

>member
-1 MECRNKE
+1 
-8 EAELIVLKILTSMS
+8 
-22 NFSGVKSMFLRS
+22 MFLRS
-34 VRMRNYKCIEDTG
+34 VRIKNYKCIEDTG
-47 VFRLDQVT
+47 VFRLDKVT

-77 VVADEGRF
+77 VVADEGDF

-112 TVWELDDSDQEVL
+112 TVWELDDSDQEIL
-125 SKMLGR
+125 TEKFGN
-131 KALSQKKVTITK
+131 KALSTKEVTITK
-143 DYANT
+143 GYDNT
-148 IRWEISYDEK
+148 LNWEISYNEG
-158 NILKHVL
+158 NILKYVL
-165 ENSGLYAEEVEPLKE
+165 ENSGLYKEEVDALKE
-180 VSTVEEL
+180 ISTIEEL
-187 FAYLESK
+187 IAYLEGK

-203 FLQNLLK
+203 FLENLIK
-210 TFPGKTAF
+210 TFPKKTVF
-218 SGCLN
+218 SGVKN
-223 ILRNRLP
+223 ILQNRLP
-230 RFVYFPDYERMR
+230 KFVYFPNYERMR
-242 GKVALNDLASRKNQ
+242 GRVALHDLVNRKNQ
-256 NQLNLSDRIFLA
+256 NKLDLSDRIFLA

-275 SIDEIQKI
+275 SIDEINKI

-314 EVEFRL
+314 VVEFRL
-320 DMARPEDPPPFNQGY
+320 DQGRPGDPPPFNQGF

-374 YYGRN
+374 YYGKN
-379 LILLLDEPGLSL
+379 LLLLLDEPGLSL
-391 HGKAQQDL
+391 HGRAQQDL

-411 QIIYTTHS
+411 QVIYTTHS

-437 VTSSGEILGTKV
+437 VTSSGEVLGTKV
-449 REDVFTTETETV
+449 REDVFATESETV

-482 ILVEGPS
+482 LLVEGPS
-489 DLLYL
+489 DFLYL
-494 KWFSSELQRQ
+494 KWFSSELQHQ

-509 DQRWVITPCGGIDK
+509 DRRWVITPSGGIDK
-523 VAPFVA
+523 IASFVA
-529 LFGGS
+529 LFGGNE
-534 GINMAVVTDFHSG
+534 INIAVITDFHSG
-547 LKAKIK
+547 LKGKIK
-553 NLNELYRLMGVF
+553 SLTELYRLIGVF
-565 TVNSYLSQPEAD
+565 TVNSYLGQAEAD
-577 IEDITG
+577 IEDLLG
-583 REFYFELVNRCYGLS
+583 REFYFALVNRCYNLS
-598 GKYAL
+598 DEYTL
-603 NPEKEPQNPRVV
+603 NPKKEPKNLRVV

-644 GKNLRKELPGLTD
+644 GKDLRNELPGLNC
-657 ALDRFEQLFRD
+657 ALDRFEQLFKD
-668 LNKLLG
+668 LNKLLS
-674 KRAQNKY
+674 
-681 LF
+681 

>member
-1 MECRNKE
+1 
-8 EAELIVLKILTSMS
+8 
-22 NFSGVKSMFLRS
+22 MFLRS
-34 VRMRNYKCIEDTG
+34 VRIKNYKCIEDTG
-47 VFRLDQVT
+47 VFRLDKVT

-77 VVADEGRF
+77 VVADEG
-85 DDVIEYPRRRWSL
+85 DYDVIEYPRRRWSL

-112 TVWELDDSDQEVL
+112 TVWELDDSDQEIL
-125 SKMLGR
+125 TEKFGN
-131 KALSQKKVTITK
+131 KALSTKEVTITK
-143 DYANT
+143 GYDNT
-148 IRWEISYDEK
+148 LNWEISYNEG
-158 NILKHVL
+158 NILKYVL
-165 ENSGLYAEEVEPLKE
+165 ENSGLYKEEVDALKE
-180 VSTVEEL
+180 ISTIEEL
-187 FAYLESK
+187 IAYLEGK

-203 FLQNLLK
+203 FLENLIK
-210 TFPGKTAF
+210 TFPKKTVF
-218 SGCLN
+218 SGVKN
-223 ILRNRLP
+223 ILQNRLP
-230 RFVYFPDYERMR
+230 KFVYFPNYERMR
-242 GKVALNDLASRKNQ
+242 GRVALHDLVNRKNQ
-256 NQLNLSDRIFLA
+256 NKLDLSDRIFLA

-275 SIDEIQKI
+275 SIDEINKI

-320 DMARPEDPPPFNQGY
+320 DQGRPGDPPPFNQGF

-341 RNSRHRV
+341 RNSRHGV

-374 YYGRN
+374 YYGKN
-379 LILLLDEPGLSL
+379 LLLLLDEPGLSL
-391 HGKAQQDL
+391 HGRAQQDL

-411 QIIYTTHS
+411 QVIYTTHS

-437 VTSSGEILGTKV
+437 VTSSGEVLGTKV
-449 REDVFTTETETV
+449 REDVFATESETV

-482 ILVEGPS
+482 LLVEGPS
-489 DLLYL
+489 DFLYL
-494 KWFSSELQRQ
+494 KWFSSELQHQ

-509 DQRWVITPCGGIDK
+509 DRRWVITPSGGIDK
-523 VAPFVA
+523 IASFVA
-529 LFGGS
+529 LFGGNE
-534 GINMAVVTDFHSG
+534 INIAVITDFRSG
-547 LKAKIK
+547 LKGKIK
-553 NLNELYRLMGVF
+553 SLTELYRLIGVF
-565 TVNSYLSQPEAD
+565 TVNSYLGQAEAD
-577 IEDITG
+577 IEDLLG
-583 REFYFELVNRCYGLS
+583 REFYFALVNRCYNLS
-598 GKYAL
+598 DEYTL
-603 NPEKEPQNPRVV
+603 NPKKEPKNLRVV

-644 GKNLRKELPGLTD
+644 GKDLRNELPGLNC
-657 ALDRFEQLFRD
+657 ALDRFEQLFKD
-668 LNKLLG
+668 LNKVL
-674 KRAQNKY
+674 R
-681 LF
+681 

>member
-1 MECRNKE
+1 
-8 EAELIVLKILTSMS
+8 
-22 NFSGVKSMFLRS
+22 MFLRS
-34 VRMRNYKCIEDTG
+34 VRIKNYKCIEDTG
-47 VFRLDQVT
+47 VFRLDKVT
-55 CLVGKNESGK
+55 CLVGKIESGK

-77 VVADEGRF
+77 VVADEGDF

-112 TVWELDDSDQEVL
+112 TVWELDDSDQEIL
-125 SKMLGR
+125 TEKFGN
-131 KALSQKKVTITK
+131 KALSTKEVTITK
-143 DYANT
+143 GYDNT
-148 IRWEISYDEK
+148 LNWEISYNEG
-158 NILKHVL
+158 NILKYVL
-165 ENSGLYAEEVEPLKE
+165 ENSGLYKEEVDALKE
-180 VSTVEEL
+180 ISTIEEL
-187 FAYLESK
+187 IAYLEGK

-203 FLQNLLK
+203 FLENLIK
-210 TFPGKTAF
+210 TFPKKTVF
-218 SGCLN
+218 SGVKN
-223 ILRNRLP
+223 ILQNRLP
-230 RFVYFPDYERMR
+230 KFVYFPNYERMR
-242 GKVALNDLASRKNQ
+242 GRVALHDLVNRKNQ
-256 NQLNLSDRIFLA
+256 NKLDLSDRIFLA

-275 SIDEIQKI
+275 SIDEINKI

-320 DMARPEDPPPFNQGY
+320 DQGRPGDPPPFNQGF

-374 YYGRN
+374 YYGKN
-379 LILLLDEPGLSL
+379 LLLLLDEPGLSL
-391 HGKAQQDL
+391 HGRAQQDL

-411 QIIYTTHS
+411 QVIYTTHS

-437 VTSSGEILGTKV
+437 VTSSGEVLGTKV
-449 REDVFTTETETV
+449 REDVFATESETV

-482 ILVEGPS
+482 LLVEGPS
-489 DLLYL
+489 DFLYL
-494 KWFSSELQRQ
+494 KWFSSELQHQ

-509 DQRWVITPCGGIDK
+509 DRRWVITPSGGIDK
-523 VAPFVA
+523 IASFVA
-529 LFGGS
+529 LFGGNE
-534 GINMAVVTDFHSG
+534 INIAVITDFHSG
-547 LKAKIK
+547 LKGKIK
-553 NLNELYRLMGVF
+553 SLTELYRLIGVF
-565 TVNSYLSQPEAD
+565 TVNSYLGQAEAD
-577 IEDITG
+577 IEDLLG
-583 REFYFELVNRCYGLS
+583 REFYFALVNRCYNLS
-598 GKYAL
+598 DEYTL
-603 NPEKEPQNPRVV
+603 NPKKEPKNLRVV

-644 GKNLRKELPGLTD
+644 GKDLRNELPGLNC
-657 ALDRFEQLFRD
+657 ALDRFEQLFKD
-668 LNKLLG
+668 LNKLL
-674 KRAQNKY
+674 R
-681 LF
+681 

>member
-1 MECRNKE
+1 
-8 EAELIVLKILTSMS
+8 
-22 NFSGVKSMFLRS
+22 MFLRS
-34 VRMRNYKCIEDTG
+34 VRIKNYKCIEDTG
-47 VFRLDQVT
+47 VFRLDKVT

-77 VVADEGRF
+77 VVADEGDF

-112 TVWELDDSDQEVL
+112 TVWELDDSDQEIL
-125 SKMLGR
+125 TEKFGN
-131 KALSQKKVTITK
+131 KALSTKEVTITK
-143 DYANT
+143 GYDNT
-148 IRWEISYDEK
+148 LNWEISYNEG
-158 NILKHVL
+158 NILKYVL
-165 ENSGLYAEEVEPLKE
+165 ENSGLYKEEVDALKE
-180 VSTVEEL
+180 ISTIEEL
-187 FAYLESK
+187 IAYLEGK

-203 FLQNLLK
+203 FLENLIK
-210 TFPGKTAF
+210 TFPKKTVF
-218 SGCLN
+218 SGVKN
-223 ILRNRLP
+223 ILQNRLP
-230 RFVYFPDYERMR
+230 KFVYFPNYERMR
-242 GKVALNDLASRKNQ
+242 GRVALHDLVNRKNQ
-256 NQLNLSDRIFLA
+256 NKLDLSDRIFLA

-275 SIDEIQKI
+275 SIDEINKI

-314 EVEFRL
+314 VVEFRL
-320 DMARPEDPPPFNQGY
+320 DQGRPEDPPPFNQGF

-374 YYGRN
+374 YYGKN
-379 LILLLDEPGLSL
+379 LLLLLDEPGLSL
-391 HGKAQQDL
+391 HGRAQQDL

-411 QIIYTTHS
+411 QVIYTTHS

-437 VTSSGEILGTKV
+437 VTSSGEVLGTKV
-449 REDVFTTETETV
+449 REDVFATESETV

-482 ILVEGPS
+482 LLVEGPS
-489 DLLYL
+489 DFLYL
-494 KWFSSELQRQ
+494 KWFSSELQHQ

-509 DQRWVITPCGGIDK
+509 DRRWVITPSGGIDK
-523 VAPFVA
+523 IASFVA
-529 LFGGS
+529 LFGGNE
-534 GINMAVVTDFHSG
+534 INIAVITDFRSG
-547 LKAKIK
+547 LKGKIK
-553 NLNELYRLMGVF
+553 SLTELYRLIGVF
-565 TVNSYLSQPEAD
+565 TVNSYLGQAEAD
-577 IEDITG
+577 IEDLLG
-583 REFYFELVNRCYGLS
+583 REFYFALVNRCYNLS
-598 GKYAL
+598 DEYTL
-603 NPEKEPQNPRVV
+603 NPKKEPKNLRVV

-644 GKNLRKELPGLTD
+644 GKDLRNELPGLNC
-657 ALDRFEQLFRD
+657 ALDRFEQLFKD
-668 LNKLLG
+668 LNKLL
-674 KRAQNKY
+674 R
-681 LF
+681 

>member
-1 MECRNKE
+1 
-8 EAELIVLKILTSMS
+8 
-22 NFSGVKSMFLRS
+22 MFLRS
-34 VRMRNYKCIEDTG
+34 VRIKNYKCIEDTG
-47 VFRLDQVT
+47 VFRLDKVT

-77 VVADEGRF
+77 VVADEG
-85 DDVIEYPRRRWSL
+85 DYDVIEYPRRRWSL

-112 TVWELDDSDQEVL
+112 TVWELDDSDQEIL
-125 SKMLGR
+125 TEKFGN
-131 KALSQKKVTITK
+131 KALSTKEVTITK
-143 DYANT
+143 GYDNT
-148 IRWEISYDEK
+148 LNWEISYNEG
-158 NILKHVL
+158 NILKYVL
-165 ENSGLYAEEVEPLKE
+165 ENSGLYKEEVDALKE
-180 VSTVEEL
+180 ISTIEEL
-187 FAYLESK
+187 IAYLEGK

-203 FLQNLLK
+203 FLENLIK
-210 TFPGKTAF
+210 TFPKKTVF
-218 SGCLN
+218 SGVKN
-223 ILRNRLP
+223 ILQNRLP
-230 RFVYFPDYERMR
+230 KFVYFPNYERMR
-242 GKVALNDLASRKNQ
+242 GRVALHDLVNRKNQ
-256 NQLNLSDRIFLA
+256 NKLDLSDRIFLA

-275 SIDEIQKI
+275 SIDEINKI

-320 DMARPEDPPPFNQGY
+320 DQGRPEDPPPFNQGF

-374 YYGRN
+374 YYGKN
-379 LILLLDEPGLSL
+379 LLLLLDEPGLSL
-391 HGKAQQDL
+391 HGRAQQDL

-411 QIIYTTHS
+411 QVIYTTHS

-437 VTSSGEILGTKV
+437 VTSSGEVLGTKV
-449 REDVFTTETETV
+449 REDVFATESETV

-482 ILVEGPS
+482 LLVEGPS
-489 DLLYL
+489 DFLYL
-494 KWFSSELQRQ
+494 KWFSSELQHQ

-509 DQRWVITPCGGIDK
+509 DRRWVITPSGGIDK
-523 VAPFVA
+523 IASFVA
-529 LFGGS
+529 LFGGNE
-534 GINMAVVTDFHSG
+534 INIAVITDFRSG
-547 LKAKIK
+547 LKGKIK
-553 NLNELYRLMGVF
+553 SLTELYRLIGVF
-565 TVNSYLSQPEAD
+565 TVNSYLGQAEAD
-577 IEDITG
+577 IEDLLG
-583 REFYFELVNRCYGLS
+583 REFYFALVNRCYNLS
-598 GKYAL
+598 DEYTL
-603 NPEKEPQNPRVV
+603 NPKKEPKNLRVV

-644 GKNLRKELPGLTD
+644 GKDLRNELPGLNC
-657 ALDRFEQLFRD
+657 ALDRFEQLFKD
-668 LNKLLG
+668 LNKLL
-674 KRAQNKY
+674 R
-681 LF
+681 

>member
-1 MECRNKE
+1 
-8 EAELIVLKILTSMS
+8 
-22 NFSGVKSMFLRS
+22 MFLRS
-34 VRMRNYKCIEDTG
+34 VRIKNYKCIEDTG
-47 VFRLDQVT
+47 VFRLDKVT

-77 VVADEGRF
+77 VVADEGDF

-112 TVWELDDSDQEVL
+112 TVWELDDSDQEIL
-125 SKMLGR
+125 TEKFGN
-131 KALSQKKVTITK
+131 KALSTKEVTITK
-143 DYANT
+143 GYDNT
-148 IRWEISYDEK
+148 LNWEISYNEG
-158 NILKHVL
+158 NILKYVL
-165 ENSGLYAEEVEPLKE
+165 ENSGLYKEEVDALKE
-180 VSTVEEL
+180 ISTIEEL
-187 FAYLESK
+187 IAYLEGK

-203 FLQNLLK
+203 FLENLIK
-210 TFPGKTAF
+210 TFPKKTVF
-218 SGCLN
+218 SGVKN
-223 ILRNRLP
+223 ILQNRLP
-230 RFVYFPDYERMR
+230 KFVYFPNYERMR
-242 GKVALNDLASRKNQ
+242 GRVALHDLVNRKNQ
-256 NQLNLSDRIFLA
+256 NKLDLSDRIFLA

-275 SIDEIQKI
+275 SIDEINKI

-314 EVEFRL
+314 VVEFRL
-320 DMARPEDPPPFNQGY
+320 DQGRPEDPPPFNQGF

-374 YYGRN
+374 YYGKN
-379 LILLLDEPGLSL
+379 LLLLLDEPGLSL
-391 HGKAQQDL
+391 HGRAQQDL

-411 QIIYTTHS
+411 QVIYTTHS

-437 VTSSGEILGTKV
+437 VTSSGEVLGTKV
-449 REDVFTTETETV
+449 REDVFATESETV

-482 ILVEGPS
+482 LLVEGPS
-489 DLLYL
+489 DFLYL
-494 KWFSSELQRQ
+494 KWFSSELQHQ

-509 DQRWVITPCGGIDK
+509 DRRWVITPSGGIDK
-523 VAPFVA
+523 IASFVA
-529 LFGGS
+529 LFGGNE
-534 GINMAVVTDFHSG
+534 INIAVITDFHSG
-547 LKAKIK
+547 LKGKIK
-553 NLNELYRLMGVF
+553 SLTELYRLIGVF
-565 TVNSYLSQPEAD
+565 TVNSYLGQAEAD
-577 IEDITG
+577 IEDLLG
-583 REFYFELVNRCYGLS
+583 REFYFALVNRCYNLS
-598 GKYAL
+598 DEYTL
-603 NPEKEPQNPRVV
+603 NPKKEPKNLRVV

-644 GKNLRKELPGLTD
+644 GKDLRNELPGLNC
-657 ALDRFEQLFRD
+657 ALDRFKQLFKD
-668 LNKLLG
+668 LNNLL
-674 KRAQNKY
+674 R
-681 LF
+681 

>member
-1 MECRNKE
+1 
-8 EAELIVLKILTSMS
+8 
-22 NFSGVKSMFLRS
+22 MFLRS
-34 VRMRNYKCIEDTG
+34 VRIKNYKCIEDTG
-47 VFRLDQVT
+47 VFRLDKVT

-77 VVADEGRF
+77 VVADEGDF

-112 TVWELDDSDQEVL
+112 TVWELDDSDQEIL
-125 SKMLGR
+125 TEKFGN
-131 KALSQKKVTITK
+131 KALSTKEVTITK
-143 DYANT
+143 GYDNT
-148 IRWEISYDEK
+148 LNWEISYNEG
-158 NILKHVL
+158 NILKCVL
-165 ENSGLYAEEVEPLKE
+165 ENSGLYKEEVDALKE
-180 VSTVEEL
+180 ISTIEEL
-187 FAYLESK
+187 IAYLEGK

-203 FLQNLLK
+203 FLENLIK
-210 TFPGKTAF
+210 TFPKKTVF
-218 SGCLN
+218 SGVKN
-223 ILRNRLP
+223 ILQNRLP
-230 RFVYFPDYERMR
+230 KFVYFPNYERMR
-242 GKVALNDLASRKNQ
+242 GRVALHDLVNRKNQ
-256 NQLNLSDRIFLA
+256 NKLDLSDRIFLA

-275 SIDEIQKI
+275 SIDEINKI

-314 EVEFRL
+314 VVEFRL
-320 DMARPEDPPPFNQGY
+320 DQGRPEDPPPFNQGF

-374 YYGRN
+374 YYGKN
-379 LILLLDEPGLSL
+379 LLLLLDEPGLSL
-391 HGKAQQDL
+391 HGRAQQDL

-411 QIIYTTHS
+411 QVIYTTHS

-437 VTSSGEILGTKV
+437 VTSSGEVLGTKV
-449 REDVFTTETETV
+449 REDVFATESETV

-482 ILVEGPS
+482 LLVEGPS
-489 DLLYL
+489 DFLYL
-494 KWFSSELQRQ
+494 KWFSSELQHQ

-509 DQRWVITPCGGIDK
+509 DRRWVITPSGGIDK
-523 VAPFVA
+523 IASFVA
-529 LFGGS
+529 LFGGNE
-534 GINMAVVTDFHSG
+534 INIAVITDFHSG
-547 LKAKIK
+547 LKGKIK
-553 NLNELYRLMGVF
+553 SLTELYRLIGVF
-565 TVNSYLSQPEAD
+565 TVNSYLGQAEAD
-577 IEDITG
+577 IEDLLG
-583 REFYFELVNRCYGLS
+583 REFYFALVNRCYNLS
-598 GKYAL
+598 DEYTL
-603 NPEKEPQNPRVV
+603 NPKKEPKNLRVV

-644 GKNLRKELPGLTD
+644 GKDLRNELPGLNC
-657 ALDRFEQLFRD
+657 ALDRFEQLFKD
-668 LNKLLG
+668 LNKLL
-674 KRAQNKY
+674 R
-681 LF
+681 

>member
-1 MECRNKE
+1 
-8 EAELIVLKILTSMS
+8 
-22 NFSGVKSMFLRS
+22 MFLRS
-34 VRMRNYKCIEDTG
+34 VRIKNYKCIEDTG
-47 VFRLDQVT
+47 VFRLDKVT

-77 VVADEGRF
+77 VVADEGDF

-112 TVWELDDSDQEVL
+112 TVWELDDSDQEIL
-125 SKMLGR
+125 TEKFGN
-131 KALSQKKVTITK
+131 KALSTKEVTITK
-143 DYANT
+143 GYDNT
-148 IRWEISYDEK
+148 LNWEISYNEG
-158 NILKHVL
+158 NILKYVL
-165 ENSGLYAEEVEPLKE
+165 ENSGLYKEEVDALKE
-180 VSTVEEL
+180 ISTIEEL
-187 FAYLESK
+187 IAYLEGK

-203 FLQNLLK
+203 FLENLIK
-210 TFPGKTAF
+210 TFPKKTVF
-218 SGCLN
+218 SGVKN
-223 ILRNRLP
+223 ILQNRLP
-230 RFVYFPDYERMR
+230 KFVYFPNYERMR
-242 GKVALNDLASRKNQ
+242 GRVALHDLVNRKNQ
-256 NQLNLSDRIFLA
+256 NKLDLSDRIFLA

-275 SIDEIQKI
+275 SIDEINKI

-320 DMARPEDPPPFNQGY
+320 DQGRPGDPPPFNQGF

-374 YYGRN
+374 YYGKN
-379 LILLLDEPGLSL
+379 LLLLLDEPGLSL
-391 HGKAQQDL
+391 HGRAQQDL

-411 QIIYTTHS
+411 QVIYTTHS

-437 VTSSGEILGTKV
+437 VTSSGEVLGTKV
-449 REDVFTTETETV
+449 REDVFATESETV

-482 ILVEGPS
+482 LLVEGPS
-489 DLLYL
+489 DFLYL
-494 KWFSSELQRQ
+494 KWFSSELQHQ

-509 DQRWVITPCGGIDK
+509 DRRWVITPSGGIDK
-523 VAPFVA
+523 IASFVA
-529 LFGGS
+529 LFGGNE
-534 GINMAVVTDFHSG
+534 INIAVITDFHSG
-547 LKAKIK
+547 LKGKIK
-553 NLNELYRLMGVF
+553 SLTELYRLIGVF
-565 TVNSYLSQPEAD
+565 TVNSYLGQAEAD
-577 IEDITG
+577 TEDLLG
-583 REFYFELVNRCYGLS
+583 REFYFALVNRCYNLS
-598 GKYAL
+598 DEYTL
-603 NPEKEPQNPRVV
+603 NPKKEPKNLRVV

-644 GKNLRKELPGLTD
+644 GKDLRNELPGLNC
-657 ALDRFEQLFRD
+657 ALDRFEQLFKD
-668 LNKLLG
+668 LNKLL
-674 KRAQNKY
+674 R
-681 LF
+681 

>member
-1 MECRNKE
+1 
-8 EAELIVLKILTSMS
+8 
-22 NFSGVKSMFLRS
+22 MFLRS
-34 VRMRNYKCIEDTG
+34 VRIKNYKCIEDTG
-47 VFRLDQVT
+47 VFRLDKVT

-77 VVADEGRF
+77 VVADEG
-85 DDVIEYPRRRWSL
+85 DYDVIEYPRRRWSL

-112 TVWELDDSDQEVL
+112 TVWELDDSDQEIL
-125 SKMLGR
+125 TEKFGN
-131 KALSQKKVTITK
+131 KALSTKEVTITK
-143 DYANT
+143 GYDNT
-148 IRWEISYDEK
+148 LNWEISYNEG
-158 NILKHVL
+158 NILKCVL
-165 ENSGLYAEEVEPLKE
+165 ENSGLYKEEVDALKE
-180 VSTVEEL
+180 ISTIEEL
-187 FAYLESK
+187 IAYLEGK

-203 FLQNLLK
+203 FLENLIK
-210 TFPGKTAF
+210 TFPKKTVF
-218 SGCLN
+218 SGVKN
-223 ILRNRLP
+223 ILQNRLP
-230 RFVYFPDYERMR
+230 KFVYFPNYERMR
-242 GKVALNDLASRKNQ
+242 GRVALHDLVNRKNQ
-256 NQLNLSDRIFLA
+256 NKLDLSDRIFLA

-275 SIDEIQKI
+275 SIDEINKI

-320 DMARPEDPPPFNQGY
+320 DQGRPGDPPPFNQGF

-341 RNSRHRV
+341 RNSRHGV

-374 YYGRN
+374 YYGKN
-379 LILLLDEPGLSL
+379 LLLLLDEPGLSL
-391 HGKAQQDL
+391 HGRAQQDL

-411 QIIYTTHS
+411 QVIYTTHS

-437 VTSSGEILGTKV
+437 VTSSGEVLGTKV
-449 REDVFTTETETV
+449 REDVFATESETV

-482 ILVEGPS
+482 LLVEGPS
-489 DLLYL
+489 DFLYL
-494 KWFSSELQRQ
+494 KWFSSELQHQ

-509 DQRWVITPCGGIDK
+509 DRRWVITPSGGIDK
-523 VAPFVA
+523 IASFVA
-529 LFGGS
+529 LFGGNE
-534 GINMAVVTDFHSG
+534 INIAVITDFHSG
-547 LKAKIK
+547 LKGKIK
-553 NLNELYRLMGVF
+553 SLTELYRLIGVF
-565 TVNSYLSQPEAD
+565 TVNSYLGQAEAD
-577 IEDITG
+577 IEDLLG
-583 REFYFELVNRCYGLS
+583 REFYFALVNRCYNLS
-598 GKYAL
+598 DEYTL
-603 NPEKEPQNPRVV
+603 NPKKEPKNLRVV

-644 GKNLRKELPGLTD
+644 GKDLRNELPGLNC
-657 ALDRFEQLFRD
+657 ALDRFEQLFKD
-668 LNKLLG
+668 LNKLL
-674 KRAQNKY
+674 R
-681 LF
+681 

>member
-1 MECRNKE
+1 
-8 EAELIVLKILTSMS
+8 
-22 NFSGVKSMFLRS
+22 MFLRS
-34 VRMRNYKCIEDTG
+34 VRIKNYKCIEDTG
-47 VFRLDQVT
+47 VFRLDKVT

-77 VVADEGRF
+77 VVADEG
-85 DDVIEYPRRRWSL
+85 DYDVIEYPRRRWSL

-112 TVWELDDSDQEVL
+112 TVWELDDSDQEIL
-125 SKMLGR
+125 TEKFGN
-131 KALSQKKVTITK
+131 KALSTKEVTITK
-143 DYANT
+143 GYDNT
-148 IRWEISYDEK
+148 LNWEISYNEG
-158 NILKHVL
+158 NILKCVL
-165 ENSGLYAEEVEPLKE
+165 ENSGLYKEEVDALKE
-180 VSTVEEL
+180 ISTIEEL
-187 FAYLESK
+187 IAYLEGK

-203 FLQNLLK
+203 FLENLIK
-210 TFPGKTAF
+210 TFPKKTVF
-218 SGCLN
+218 SGVKN
-223 ILRNRLP
+223 ILQNRLP
-230 RFVYFPDYERMR
+230 KFVYFPNYERMR
-242 GKVALNDLASRKNQ
+242 GRVALHDLVNRKNQ
-256 NQLNLSDRIFLA
+256 NKLDLSDRIFLA

-275 SIDEIQKI
+275 SIDEINKI

-320 DMARPEDPPPFNQGY
+320 DQGRPGDPPPFNQGF

-341 RNSRHRV
+341 RNSRHGV

-374 YYGRN
+374 YYGKN
-379 LILLLDEPGLSL
+379 LLLLLDEPGLSL
-391 HGKAQQDL
+391 HGRAQQDL

-411 QIIYTTHS
+411 QVIYTTHS

-437 VTSSGEILGTKV
+437 VTSSGEVLGTKV
-449 REDVFTTETETV
+449 REDVFATESETV

-482 ILVEGPS
+482 LLVEGPS
-489 DLLYL
+489 DFLYL
-494 KWFSSELQRQ
+494 KWFSSELQHQ

-509 DQRWVITPCGGIDK
+509 DRRWVITPSGGIDK
-523 VAPFVA
+523 IASFVA
-529 LFGGS
+529 LFGGNE
-534 GINMAVVTDFHSG
+534 INIAVITDFRSG
-547 LKAKIK
+547 LKGKIK
-553 NLNELYRLMGVF
+553 SLTELYRLIGVF
-565 TVNSYLSQPEAD
+565 TVNSYLGQAEAD
-577 IEDITG
+577 IEDLLG
-583 REFYFELVNRCYGLS
+583 REFYFALVNRCYNLS
-598 GKYAL
+598 DEYTL
-603 NPEKEPQNPRVV
+603 NPKKEPKNLRVV

-644 GKNLRKELPGLTD
+644 GKDLRNELPGLNC
-657 ALDRFEQLFRD
+657 ALDRFEQLFKD
-668 LNKLLG
+668 LNKLL
-674 KRAQNKY
+674 R
-681 LF
+681 

>member
-1 MECRNKE
+1 
-8 EAELIVLKILTSMS
+8 
-22 NFSGVKSMFLRS
+22 MFLRS
-34 VRMRNYKCIEDTG
+34 VRIKNYKCIEDTG
-47 VFRLDQVT
+47 VFRLDKVT

-77 VVADEGRF
+77 VVADEGDF

-112 TVWELDDSDQEVL
+112 TVWELDDSDQEIL
-125 SKMLGR
+125 TEKFGN
-131 KALSQKKVTITK
+131 KALSTKEVTITK
-143 DYANT
+143 GYDNT
-148 IRWEISYDEK
+148 LNWEISYNEG
-158 NILKHVL
+158 NILKYVL
-165 ENSGLYAEEVEPLKE
+165 ENSGLYKEEVDALKE
-180 VSTVEEL
+180 ISTIEEL
-187 FAYLESK
+187 IAYLEGK

-203 FLQNLLK
+203 FLENLIK
-210 TFPGKTAF
+210 TFPKKTVF
-218 SGCLN
+218 SGVKN
-223 ILRNRLP
+223 ILQNRLP
-230 RFVYFPDYERMR
+230 KFVYFPNYERMR
-242 GKVALNDLASRKNQ
+242 GRVALHDLVNRKKQ
-256 NQLNLSDRIFLA
+256 NKLDLSDRIFLA

-275 SIDEIQKI
+275 SIDEINKI

-320 DMARPEDPPPFNQGY
+320 DQGRPGDPPPFNQGF

-374 YYGRN
+374 YYGKN
-379 LILLLDEPGLSL
+379 LLLLLDEPGLSL
-391 HGKAQQDL
+391 HGRAQQDL

-411 QIIYTTHS
+411 QVIYTTHS

-437 VTSSGEILGTKV
+437 VTSSGEVLGTKV
-449 REDVFTTETETV
+449 REDVFATESETV

-482 ILVEGPS
+482 LLVEGPS
-489 DLLYL
+489 DFLYL
-494 KWFSSELQRQ
+494 KWFSSELQHQ

-509 DQRWVITPCGGIDK
+509 DRRWVITPSGGIDK
-523 VAPFVA
+523 IASFVA
-529 LFGGS
+529 LFGGNE
-534 GINMAVVTDFHSG
+534 INIAVITDFHSG
-547 LKAKIK
+547 LKGKVK
-553 NLNELYRLMGVF
+553 SLTELYRLIGVF
-565 TVNSYLSQPEAD
+565 TVNSYLGQAEAD
-577 IEDITG
+577 IEDLLG
-583 REFYFELVNRCYGLS
+583 REFYFALVNRCYNLS
-598 GKYAL
+598 DEYTL
-603 NPEKEPQNPRVV
+603 NPKKEPKNLRVV

-644 GKNLRKELPGLTD
+644 GKDLRNELPGLNC
-657 ALDRFEQLFRD
+657 ALDRFEQLFKD
-668 LNKLLG
+668 LNKLL
-674 KRAQNKY
+674 R
-681 LF
+681 

>member
-1 MECRNKE
+1 
-8 EAELIVLKILTSMS
+8 
-22 NFSGVKSMFLRS
+22 MFLRS
-34 VRMRNYKCIEDTG
+34 VRIKNYKCIEDTG
-47 VFRLDQVT
+47 VFRLDKVT

-77 VVADEGRF
+77 VVADEGDF

-112 TVWELDDSDQEVL
+112 TVWELDDSDQEIL
-125 SKMLGR
+125 TEKFGN
-131 KALSQKKVTITK
+131 KALSTKEVTITK
-143 DYANT
+143 GYDNT
-148 IRWEISYDEK
+148 LNWEISYNEG
-158 NILKHVL
+158 NILKYVL
-165 ENSGLYAEEVEPLKE
+165 ENSGLCKEEVDALKE
-180 VSTVEEL
+180 ISTIEEL
-187 FAYLESK
+187 IAYLEGK

-203 FLQNLLK
+203 FLENLIK
-210 TFPGKTAF
+210 TFPKKTVF
-218 SGCLN
+218 SGVKN
-223 ILRNRLP
+223 ILQNRLP
-230 RFVYFPDYERMR
+230 KFVYFPNYERMR
-242 GKVALNDLASRKNQ
+242 GRVALHDLVNRKNQ
-256 NQLNLSDRIFLA
+256 NKLDLSDRIFLA

-275 SIDEIQKI
+275 SIDEINKI

-320 DMARPEDPPPFNQGY
+320 DQGRPGDPPPFNQGF

-374 YYGRN
+374 YYGKN
-379 LILLLDEPGLSL
+379 LLVLLDEPGLSL
-391 HGKAQQDL
+391 HGRAQQDL

-411 QIIYTTHS
+411 QVIYTTHS

-437 VTSSGEILGTKV
+437 VTSSGEVLGTKV
-449 REDVFTTETETV
+449 REDVFATESETV

-482 ILVEGPS
+482 LLVEGPS
-489 DLLYL
+489 DFLYL
-494 KWFSSELQRQ
+494 KWFSSELQHQ

-509 DQRWVITPCGGIDK
+509 DRRWVITPSGGIDK
-523 VAPFVA
+523 IASFVA
-529 LFGGS
+529 LFGGNE
-534 GINMAVVTDFHSG
+534 INIAVITDFHSG
-547 LKAKIK
+547 LKGKIK
-553 NLNELYRLMGVF
+553 SLTELYRLIGVF
-565 TVNSYLSQPEAD
+565 TVNSYLGQAEAD
-577 IEDITG
+577 IEDLLG
-583 REFYFELVNRCYGLS
+583 REFYFALVNRCYNLS
-598 GKYAL
+598 DEYTL
-603 NPEKEPQNPRVV
+603 NPKKEPKNLRVV

-644 GKNLRKELPGLTD
+644 GKDLRNELPGLNC
-657 ALDRFEQLFRD
+657 ALDRFEQLFKD
-668 LNKLLG
+668 LNKLL
-674 KRAQNKY
+674 R
-681 LF
+681 

>member
-1 MECRNKE
+1 
-8 EAELIVLKILTSMS
+8 
-22 NFSGVKSMFLRS
+22 MFLRS
-34 VRMRNYKCIEDTG
+34 VRIKNYKCIEDTG
-47 VFRLDQVT
+47 VFRLDKVT

-77 VVADEGRF
+77 VVADEG
-85 DDVIEYPRRRWSL
+85 DYDVIEYPRRRWSL

-112 TVWELDDSDQEVL
+112 TVWELDDSDQEIL
-125 SKMLGR
+125 TEKFGN
-131 KALSQKKVTITK
+131 KALSTKEVTITK
-143 DYANT
+143 GYDNT
-148 IRWEISYDEK
+148 LNWEISYNEG
-158 NILKHVL
+158 NILKYVL
-165 ENSGLYAEEVEPLKE
+165 ENSGLYKEEVDALKE
-180 VSTVEEL
+180 ISTIEEL
-187 FAYLESK
+187 IAYLEGK

-203 FLQNLLK
+203 FLENLIK
-210 TFPGKTAF
+210 TFPKKTVF
-218 SGCLN
+218 SGVKN
-223 ILRNRLP
+223 ILQNRLP
-230 RFVYFPDYERMR
+230 KFVYFPNYERMR
-242 GKVALNDLASRKNQ
+242 GRVALHDLVNRKNQ
-256 NQLNLSDRIFLA
+256 NKLDLSDRIFLA

-275 SIDEIQKI
+275 SIDEINKI

-320 DMARPEDPPPFNQGY
+320 DQGRPGDPPPFNQGF

-341 RNSRHRV
+341 RNSRHGV

-374 YYGRN
+374 YYGKN
-379 LILLLDEPGLSL
+379 LLLLLDEPGLSL
-391 HGKAQQDL
+391 HGRAQQDL

-411 QIIYTTHS
+411 QVIYTTHS

-437 VTSSGEILGTKV
+437 VTSSGEVLGTKV
-449 REDVFTTETETV
+449 REDVFATESETV

-482 ILVEGPS
+482 LLVEGPS
-489 DLLYL
+489 DFLYL
-494 KWFSSELQRQ
+494 KWFSSELQHQ

-509 DQRWVITPCGGIDK
+509 DRRWVITPSGGIDK
-523 VAPFVA
+523 IASFVA
-529 LFGGS
+529 LFGGNE
-534 GINMAVVTDFHSG
+534 INIAVITDFRSG
-547 LKAKIK
+547 LKGKIK
-553 NLNELYRLMGVF
+553 SLTELYRLIGVF
-565 TVNSYLSQPEAD
+565 TVNSYLGQAEAD
-577 IEDITG
+577 IEDLLG
-583 REFYFELVNRCYGLS
+583 REFYFALVNRCYNLS
-598 GKYAL
+598 DEYTL
-603 NPEKEPQNPRVV
+603 NPKKEPKNLRVV

-644 GKNLRKELPGLTD
+644 GKDLRNELPGLNC
-657 ALDRFEQLFRD
+657 ALDRFEQLFKD
-668 LNKLLG
+668 LNKLL
-674 KRAQNKY
+674 R
-681 LF
+681 

>member
-1 MECRNKE
+1 
-8 EAELIVLKILTSMS
+8 
-22 NFSGVKSMFLRS
+22 MFLRS
-34 VRMRNYKCIEDTG
+34 VRIKNYKCIEDTG
-47 VFRLDQVT
+47 VFRLDKVT

-77 VVADEGRF
+77 VVADEGDF

-112 TVWELDDSDQEVL
+112 TVWELDDSDQEIL
-125 SKMLGR
+125 TEKFGN
-131 KALSQKKVTITK
+131 KALSTKEVTITK
-143 DYANT
+143 GYDNT
-148 IRWEISYDEK
+148 LNWEISYNEG
-158 NILKHVL
+158 NILKYVL
-165 ENSGLYAEEVEPLKE
+165 ENSGLYKEEVDALKE
-180 VSTVEEL
+180 ISTIEEL
-187 FAYLESK
+187 IAYLEGK

-203 FLQNLLK
+203 FLENLIK
-210 TFPGKTAF
+210 TFPKKTVF
-218 SGCLN
+218 SGVKN
-223 ILRNRLP
+223 ILQNRLP
-230 RFVYFPDYERMR
+230 KFVYFPNYERMR
-242 GKVALNDLASRKNQ
+242 GRVALHDLVNRKNQ
-256 NQLNLSDRIFLA
+256 NKLDLSDRIFLA

-275 SIDEIQKI
+275 SIDEINKI

-314 EVEFRL
+314 VVEFRL
-320 DMARPEDPPPFNQGY
+320 DQGRPGDPPPFNQGF

-374 YYGRN
+374 YYGKN
-379 LILLLDEPGLSL
+379 LLLLLDEPGLSL
-391 HGKAQQDL
+391 HGRAQQDL

-411 QIIYTTHS
+411 QVIYTTHS

-437 VTSSGEILGTKV
+437 VTSSGEVLGTKV
-449 REDVFTTETETV
+449 REDVFATESETV

-482 ILVEGPS
+482 LLVEGPS
-489 DLLYL
+489 DFLYL
-494 KWFSSELQRQ
+494 KWFSSELQHQ

-509 DQRWVITPCGGIDK
+509 DRRWVITPSGGIDK
-523 VAPFVA
+523 IASFVA
-529 LFGGS
+529 LFGGNE
-534 GINMAVVTDFHSG
+534 INIAVITDFHSG
-547 LKAKIK
+547 LKGKIK
-553 NLNELYRLMGVF
+553 SLTELYRLIGVF
-565 TVNSYLSQPEAD
+565 TVNSYLGQAEAD
-577 IEDITG
+577 IEDLLG
-583 REFYFELVNRCYGLS
+583 REFYFALVNRCYNLS
-598 GKYAL
+598 DEYTL
-603 NPEKEPQNPRVV
+603 NPKKEPKNLRVV

-644 GKNLRKELPGLTD
+644 GKDLRNELPGLNC
-657 ALDRFEQLFRD
+657 ALDRFEQLFKD
-668 LNKLLG
+668 LNKLL
-674 KRAQNKY
+674 R
-681 LF
+681 

>member
-1 MECRNKE
+1 
-8 EAELIVLKILTSMS
+8 
-22 NFSGVKSMFLRS
+22 MFLRS
-34 VRMRNYKCIEDTG
+34 VRIKNYKCIEDTG
-47 VFRLDQVT
+47 VFRLDKVT

-77 VVADEGRF
+77 VVADEGDF

-112 TVWELDDSDQEVL
+112 TVWELDDSDQEIL
-125 SKMLGR
+125 TEKFGNE
-131 KALSQKKVTITK
+131 ALSTKEVTITK
-143 DYANT
+143 GYDNT
-148 IRWEISYDEK
+148 LNWEISYNEG
-158 NILKHVL
+158 NILKYVL
-165 ENSGLYAEEVEPLKE
+165 ENSGLYKEEVDALKE
-180 VSTVEEL
+180 ISTIEEL
-187 FAYLESK
+187 IAYLEGK

-203 FLQNLLK
+203 FLENLIK
-210 TFPGKTAF
+210 TFPKKTVF
-218 SGCLN
+218 SGVKN
-223 ILRNRLP
+223 ILQNRLP
-230 RFVYFPDYERMR
+230 KFVYFPNYERMR
-242 GKVALNDLASRKNQ
+242 GRVALHDLVNRKNQ
-256 NQLNLSDRIFLA
+256 NKLDLSDRIFLA

-275 SIDEIQKI
+275 SIDEINKI

-320 DMARPEDPPPFNQGY
+320 DQGRPGDPPPFNQGF

-374 YYGRN
+374 YYGKN
-379 LILLLDEPGLSL
+379 LLLLLDEPGLSL
-391 HGKAQQDL
+391 HGRAQQDL

-411 QIIYTTHS
+411 QVIYTTHS

-437 VTSSGEILGTKV
+437 VTSSGEVLGTKV
-449 REDVFTTETETV
+449 REDVFATESETV

-482 ILVEGPS
+482 LLVEGPS
-489 DLLYL
+489 DFLYL
-494 KWFSSELQRQ
+494 KWFSSELQHQ

-509 DQRWVITPCGGIDK
+509 DRRWVITPSGGIDK
-523 VAPFVA
+523 IASFVA
-529 LFGGS
+529 LFGGNE
-534 GINMAVVTDFHSG
+534 INIAVITDFHSG
-547 LKAKIK
+547 LKGKIK
-553 NLNELYRLMGVF
+553 SLTELYRLIGVF
-565 TVNSYLSQPEAD
+565 TVNSYLGQAEAD
-577 IEDITG
+577 IEDLLG
-583 REFYFELVNRCYGLS
+583 REFYFALVNRCYNLS
-598 GKYAL
+598 DEYTL
-603 NPEKEPQNPRVV
+603 NPKKEPKNLRVV

-644 GKNLRKELPGLTD
+644 GKDLRNELPGLNC
-657 ALDRFEQLFRD
+657 ALDRFEQLFKD
-668 LNKLLG
+668 LNKLL
-674 KRAQNKY
+674 R
-681 LF
+681 

>member
-1 MECRNKE
+1 
-8 EAELIVLKILTSMS
+8 
-22 NFSGVKSMFLRS
+22 MFLRS
-34 VRMRNYKCIEDTG
+34 VRIKNYKCIEDTG
-47 VFRLDQVT
+47 VFRLDKVT

-77 VVADEGRF
+77 VVADEGDF

-112 TVWELDDSDQEVL
+112 TVWELDDSDQEIL
-125 SKMLGR
+125 TEKFGN
-131 KALSQKKVTITK
+131 KALSTKEVTITK
-143 DYANT
+143 GYDNT
-148 IRWEISYDEK
+148 LNWEISYNEG
-158 NILKHVL
+158 NILKYVL
-165 ENSGLYAEEVEPLKE
+165 ENSGLYKEEVDALKE
-180 VSTVEEL
+180 ISTIEEL
-187 FAYLESK
+187 IAYLEGK

-203 FLQNLLK
+203 FLENLIK
-210 TFPGKTAF
+210 TFPKKTVF
-218 SGCLN
+218 SGVKN
-223 ILRNRLP
+223 ILQNRLP
-230 RFVYFPDYERMR
+230 KFVYFPNYERMR
-242 GKVALNDLASRKNQ
+242 GRVALHDLVNRKNQ
-256 NQLNLSDRIFLA
+256 NKLDLSDRIFLA

-275 SIDEIQKI
+275 SIDEINKI

-320 DMARPEDPPPFNQGY
+320 DQGRPGDPPPFNQGF

-341 RNSRHRV
+341 RNSRHGV

-374 YYGRN
+374 YYGKN
-379 LILLLDEPGLSL
+379 LLLLLDEPGLSL
-391 HGKAQQDL
+391 HGRAQQDL

-411 QIIYTTHS
+411 QVIYTTHS

-437 VTSSGEILGTKV
+437 VTSSGEVLGTKV
-449 REDVFTTETETV
+449 REDVFATESETV

-482 ILVEGPS
+482 LLVEGPS
-489 DLLYL
+489 DFLYL
-494 KWFSSELQRQ
+494 KWFSSELQHQ

-509 DQRWVITPCGGIDK
+509 DRRWVITPSGGIDK
-523 VAPFVA
+523 IASFVA
-529 LFGGS
+529 LFGGNE
-534 GINMAVVTDFHSG
+534 INIAVITDFHSG
-547 LKAKIK
+547 LKGKIK
-553 NLNELYRLMGVF
+553 SLTELYRLIGVF
-565 TVNSYLSQPEAD
+565 TVNSYLGQAEAD
-577 IEDITG
+577 IEDLLG
-583 REFYFELVNRCYGLS
+583 REFYFALVNRCYNLS
-598 GKYAL
+598 DEYTL
-603 NPEKEPQNPRVV
+603 NPKKEPKNLRVV

-644 GKNLRKELPGLTD
+644 GKDLRNELPGLNC
-657 ALDRFEQLFRD
+657 ALDRFEQLFKD
-668 LNKLLG
+668 LNKLL
-674 KRAQNKY
+674 R
-681 LF
+681 

>member
-1 MECRNKE
+1 
-8 EAELIVLKILTSMS
+8 
-22 NFSGVKSMFLRS
+22 MFLHS
-34 VRMRNYKCIEDTG
+34 VRIQNYKCIEDTG
-47 VFRLDQVT
+47 VFSLEQVT

-72 YKLNP
+72 YKFNP
-77 VVADEGRF
+77 VVVDDNHF
-85 DDVIEYPRRRWSL
+85 NDVIEYPRRRWSA
-98 YREKRETDP
+98 YREKRATDP

-112 TVWELDDSDQEVL
+112 TEWKLDDSDQEVV
-125 SKMLGR
+125 SKILGKR
-131 KALSQKKVTITK
+131 AMSGKRVTIIK

-148 IRWEISYDEK
+148 LKWRIPYDEK
-158 NILKHVL
+158 NILKYVL
-165 ENSGLYAEEVEPLKE
+165 DNSNLYIEEVEALKGI
-180 VSTVEEL
+180 STIEDL

-203 FLQNLLK
+203 FLQSLLNK
-210 TFPGKTAF
+210 FPEKTAF
-218 SGCLN
+218 SGCIK
-223 ILRNRLP
+223 ILQERLP
-230 RFVYFPDYERMR
+230 RFVYFPNYERMR
-242 GKVALNDLASRKNQ
+242 GKVSLNDLANRKNQ

-268 LLDLAGT
+268 LLDLVGT
-275 SIDEIQKI
+275 SIDEIQEI

-320 DMARPEDPPPFNQGY
+320 DQARPEDPPPFNQGH

-374 YYGRN
+374 YYGQN

-411 QIIYTTHS
+411 QVIYTTHS

-449 REDVFTTETETV
+449 REDVFATEAETV

-482 ILVEGPS
+482 VLVEGPS

-494 KWFSSELQRQ
+494 KWFSSELQRN
-504 NREGL
+504 NRESL
-509 DQRWVITPCGGIDK
+509 DRRWVITPCGGIDK

-534 GINMAVVTDFHSG
+534 GINMAVVADFHSG
-547 LKAKIK
+547 LKGKIK
-553 NLNELYRLMGVF
+553 NLTKLYRLMGVF
-565 TVNSYLSQPEAD
+565 TVNLYSGQPEAD
-577 IEDITG
+577 IEDVIG
-583 REFYFELVNRCYGLS
+583 REFYFELVNHCYGLS
-598 GKYAL
+598 GEYTLDPK
-603 NPEKEPQNPRVV
+603 KEPQDLRVV
-615 KEVEEHFRTLP
+615 KEVEEYFRTLP
-626 PDFPEFD
+626 PDVPEFD

-644 GKNLRKELPGLTD
+644 SERLRNELPGMNG
-657 ALDRFEQLFRD
+657 ALDRFEQLFKD

-674 KRAQNKY
+674 
-681 LF
+681 